1 MLELTNKELVL
12 CFKSVIKPISIKM
25 ASEKDLCK
33 TVTQSLRENGFLD
46 KMSADV
52 RKEILEILTN
62 ERKNHQLSP
71 ELSAENF
78 VINELIKEYLEWNGF
93 NKTSDV
99 LSLESG
105 QPKQRVSRS
114 ELENTMNIQS
124 GENSAK
130 IPLLYS
136 IISSVRK

>member
-1 MLELTNKELVL
+1 
-12 CFKSVIKPISIKM
+12 M

-78 VINELIKEYLEWNGF
+78 VINELIKEYLEWNSF
-93 NKTSDV
+93 NQTSDV

-105 QPKQRVSRS
+105 QPKQRISRS

-136 IISSVRK
+136 IISSLQK